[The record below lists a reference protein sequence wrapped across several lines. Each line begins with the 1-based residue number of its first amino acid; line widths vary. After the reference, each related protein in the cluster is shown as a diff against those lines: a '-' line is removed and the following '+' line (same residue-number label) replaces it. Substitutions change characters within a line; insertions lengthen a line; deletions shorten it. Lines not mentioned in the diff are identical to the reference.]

1 MLRNPNAGKIMDN
14 LRWFKENEIPF
25 HTQIVLCPGYNDGK
39 ELRRTLEDLSSLGEA
54 VLSIA
59 IVPVGV
65 TQFRQSELKTVNAVI
80 AKETIEI
87 ASNYPKACCSD
98 EIFLLAGQDIPSA
111 DYYGNF
117 SQLDDGVGSLRTLMD
132 DFDTFELP
140 DRLEKSW
147 Q

>member
-80 AKETIEI
+80 ARET
-87 ASNYPKACCSD
+87 Y
-98 EIFLLAGQDIPSA
+98 
-111 DYYGNF
+111 
-117 SQLDDGVGSLRTLMD
+117 
-132 DFDTFELP
+132 
-140 DRLEKSW
+140 
-147 Q
+147 